1 MEYRYRKEGHM
12 PQLKGPVPQVQAKE
26 GPMPQ
31 LVKKRRSGWAV
42 LAAGALIASLLAVGS
57 APAGA
62 AEIKAGED
70 NTAEPN
76 VKPTFSACVGEAV
89 DDQGFTDLG
98 TLDHAKTNINCLAY
112 YGISAGRTTDTF
124 DPNAN
129 VRRSEMALFLYA
141 AASKAGVD
149 LMGGDGD
156 ADYGDIA
163 DLGENWQN
171 AITALARNGIMSGSG
186 GNFRPNDDI
195 TRAEMA
201 VALVNLVRHTAPG
214 NFVQAGTAKGQLVV
228 NGAPITSDALDH
240 FADSRARVPRAV
252 DTAISYAYELGI
264 TSGVGGG
271 MFGPSDAVP
280 RRDMATFIMNA
291 LAHSNLRPAGL
302 TVQSDNGSLTA
313 SIRDADFMPVA
324 NELVDAFYVDATRE
338 ARAFNNDG
346 ECRSIVKAVDGTT
359 TSTCEIS
366 VLDSA
371 TDADGNTSLNG
382 LTARQIGKGA
392 TVWVWTGDAKDE
404 VDDDTDL
411 VKFDQGPVTA
421 PTAASKITVS
431 PSQAKT
437 PSARFGTAVSFTGQL
452 QYVDGGLD
460 KDTSVGADV
469 EMGGAQY
476 ILVKHVYTGTIGT
489 GAGNFS
495 VAEDTGV
502 VTAQDS
508 GGTAL
513 GLVSRS
519 APETLKSDAEGKLTF
534 SLSTDDPNPAATS
547 LNDSRTVVYVLTPAK
562 NAPGAG
568 DPPTARESGYV
579 VFGEASS
586 TRTSVSVESIGSY
599 AELPASASNP
609 TNHGVTVTVRDQYGR
624 PMRNQPVE
632 LTTSVTDGTT
642 VLPGSRRTGSAGSV
656 RIFYSHSGTALITET
671 ITAWSQS
678 STTSTTDDPDITDA
692 TRPATCPATGAYSF
706 ETGFDGV
713 YTATTGR
720 CGTASVYWA
729 QRTSNF
735 EQDANTPLAILA
747 ANLADDEVVVA
758 GPLLV
763 RYDDNDIFH
772 TTVPDG
778 AGDDTASYTD
788 MEGFEALLATIV
800 DPANQALVNPTDQSD
815 LSGKRNGT
823 LVWDGYDHDDEDA
836 RTLFTFVLTV
846 VA

>member
-1 MEYRYRKEGHM
+1 M
-12 PQLKGPVPQVQAKE
+12 
-26 GPMPQ
+26 
-31 LVKKRRSGWAV
+31 S
-42 LAAGALIASLLAVGS
+42 ALIASLFAVGA

-70 NTAEPN
+70 NKAEPN
-76 VKPTFSACVGEAV
+76 AEATFSACVGEAR
-89 DDQGFTDLG
+89 DAHGFTDLG
-98 TLDHAKTNINCLAY
+98 SLEATVPNINCLAY
-112 YGISAGRTTDTF
+112 YGITVGRTADTF
-124 DPNAN
+124 DPNSN
-129 VRRSEMALFLYA
+129 VTRREMALFLYR

-149 LMGGDGD
+149 LMGGDMS

-163 DLGENWQN
+163 ELGESWQN
-171 AITALARNGIMSGSG
+171 AITALARNGILSGSG
-186 GNFRPNDDI
+186 GNFRPKDDI

-214 NFVQAGTAKGQLVV
+214 NFVQAGTDKGQLAI
-228 NGAPITSDALDH
+228 NGAAISSDDLDW
-240 FADSRARVPRAV
+240 FADARASVPVTV

-264 TSGVGGG
+264 TSGVGNG
-271 MFGPSDAVP
+271 MFDPSGTVP

-302 TVQSDNGSLTA
+302 TVQSDNGALTA
-313 SIRDADFMPVA
+313 SIRDADFKPVA

-338 ARAFNNDG
+338 ARAFNSDG
-346 ECRSIVKAVDGTT
+346 ECRSIVKAVDGSA

-382 LTARQIGKGA
+382 LTPEQIGKGV
-392 TVWVWTGDAKDE
+392 TVWVWTGDADDE
-404 VDDDTDL
+404 VDDDADL
-411 VKFDQGPVTA
+411 VKFDQGPVTP
-421 PTAASKITVS
+421 PTAAAKITVS

-437 PSARFGTAVSFTGQL
+437 PMARFGTAVQFTGQL

-460 KDTSVGADV
+460 KDTSAGADV

-476 ILVKHVYTGTIGT
+476 SLVKHVYTGTIGT
-489 GAGNFS
+489 DAANFS
-495 VAEDTGV
+495 VAVGTGL

-508 GGTAL
+508 AGTAL

-519 APETLKSDAEGKLTF
+519 APETLKSDAEGKITF
-534 SLSTDDPNPAATS
+534 SLSTDDPNPLPTS
-547 LNDSRTVVYVLTPAK
+547 LSDSRTVVYVLTPAK

-568 DPPTARESGYV
+568 DPPTARASGYV
-579 VFGEASS
+579 VFGEAGS
-586 TRTSVSVESIGSY
+586 TRAAVSVESIGSY
-599 AELPASASNP
+599 AELGSASNP
-609 TNHGVTVTVRDQYGR
+609 TDHGVTVTVRDQYGR

-642 VLPGSRRTGSAGSV
+642 VLPGSRRTGSTGSV
-656 RIFYSHSGTALITET
+656 RIFYSHSGTAQITET

-678 STTSTTDDPDITDA
+678 STTSTDDPGISDA
-692 TRPATCPATGAYSF
+692 SRPATCPTGGAYSF
-706 ETGFDGV
+706 QTVTDGV

-729 QRTSNF
+729 ERTSSST
-735 EQDANTPLAILA
+735 QATDSALAILA
-747 ANLADDEVVVA
+747 ASLAEDEVVVA
-758 GPLLV
+758 GPVLV

-772 TTVPDG
+772 VTVP
-778 AGDDTASYTD
+778 APTPTAPAATSSSYVD
-788 MEGFEALLATIV
+788 MEGFETLLTTVV
-800 DPANQALVNPTDQSD
+800 DPDNLALVSADGTTD
-815 LSGKRNGT
+815 LAGKRNGT
-823 LVWDGYDHDDEDA
+823 LAWDGYDHEDEDD

-846 VA
+846 VS